1 MTQLIVDVES
11 GAAAERVAAQIWAEA
26 TARRDGS
33 EPRDAAQTLPG
44 VRRRLELD
52 GAALLVA
59 RADGVPVGFAI
70 VAPRTSSLEVFY
82 LAVAPR
88 AWGGGVGGVLLAA
101 VDEQA
106 KALGHSSLELWVIA
120 DNDRALT
127 VYQRA
132 GWTVTDDVQ
141 QTGPGDDATIERR
154 VVRHLP
160 D

>member
-1 MTQLIVDVES
+1 MVDVES
-11 GAAAERVAAQIWAEA
+11 GAAAERAAAAIWAQA
-26 TARRDGS
+26 TARRDGT

-59 RADGVPVGFAI
+59 RADGEPVGFAI

-88 AWGGGVGGVLLAA
+88 AWGGGIGGVLLAA

-106 KALGHSSLELWVIA
+106 RALGHASLELWVIA
-120 DNDRALT
+120 DNDRALA

-141 QTGPGDDATIERR
+141 RTGSGDSSAVERR
-154 VVRHLP
+154 LVRHLVT
-160 D
+160 